1 MSHEASSAGIVPGFL
16 VSTQWLAENLRR
28 PDLRL
33 FDCSATMMVDPVIQQ
48 RVQPERAAFEA
59 GHIPGARFIDIDAQ
73 LSDRHHRFHL
83 MLPPP
88 QAFKAAVEAL
98 GIGDDSLVVIYSTG
112 SIWWATRVWWML
124 RTYGFTNA
132 HVLDGG
138 WSRWI
143 AEGRAVELGAGVV
156 RERAA
161 GVEFTPTPIRPYVA
175 QREDVER
182 VVNGDAATRLVNALR
197 PAQYSGEELPRK
209 GRAGHIPGSIN
220 IPAAS
225 LIDATSGRFLDD
237 DALRARFASAGID
250 DDTSVI
256 AYCGGGVSASLVVF
270 ALMKLAHP
278 SVRLYDASLGEW
290 GSAPELPMQLEAMAV
305 TCPR

>member
-1 MSHEASSAGIVPGFL
+1 MSHEVSSTGIVPGFL
-16 VSTQWLAENLRR
+16 VSTQWLSENLRR

-33 FDCSATMMVDPVIQQ
+33 FDCSATMVVDPVIHQ

-83 MLPPP
+83 MLPQPE
-88 QAFKAAVEAL
+88 AFKAAVEAL

-138 WSRWI
+138 WPRWI
-143 AEGRAVELGAGVV
+143 AEGRAVESGEDVV

-161 GVEFTPTPIRPYVA
+161 GVGFTPGSMQPYVA

-182 VVNGDAATRLVNALR
+182 VVNGAVATRLINALR

-209 GRAGHIPGSIN
+209 GRAGHIPGSLN

-225 LIDATSGRFLDD
+225 LLDADGRFLDD
-237 DALRARFASAGID
+237 DALRARFAAAGIN

-278 SVRLYDASLGEW
+278 NVRLYDASLGEW
-290 GSAPELPMQLEAMAV
+290 GSAPELPMQLEV
-305 TCPR
+305 TAG

>member
-16 VSTQWLAENLRR
+16 VSTQWLSANLHR
-28 PDLRL
+28 PDLRV
-33 FDCSATMMVDPVIQQ
+33 FDCSATMVVDPVIRQ

-59 GHIPGARFIDIDAQ
+59 GHVPGAQFIDIDAQ
-73 LSDRHHRFHL
+73 LSDREHRFHL

-88 QAFKAAVEAL
+88 AAFKVAVEAL

-138 WSRWI
+138 LARWI
-143 AEGRAVELGAGVV
+143 AEGRLVESGEGVI
-156 RERAA
+156 RERTAR
-161 GVEFTPTPIRPYVA
+161 GEFTPAPKRPYVA
-175 QREDVER
+175 QREDVEH
-182 VVNGDAATRLVNALR
+182 VVSGDTATRLINALR

-209 GRAGHIPGSIN
+209 GRPGHIPGSIN

-225 LIDATSGRFLDD
+225 LLDADSGCFLDD
-237 DALRARFASAGID
+237 DALRALFTAAGVD
-250 DDTSVI
+250 ADTPVI

-278 SVRLYDASLGEW
+278 NVRLYDASLGEW
-290 GSAPELPMQLEAMAV
+290 GSAPELPMQLEV
-305 TCPR
+305 SV